1 MAEVT
6 KADWHKAFAKVENSL
21 VEDGYTCD
29 DLCPPNSKLKDGSP
43 KRCIACETSLRLR
56 EILLGD
62 EA

>member
-6 KADWHKAFAKVENSL
+6 KSAWHEAFGQVEASL
-21 VEDGYTCD
+21 ISDGYTCD
-29 DLCPPNSKLKDGSP
+29 DLCPTGELADGTN

-56 EILLGD
+56 AILLGD